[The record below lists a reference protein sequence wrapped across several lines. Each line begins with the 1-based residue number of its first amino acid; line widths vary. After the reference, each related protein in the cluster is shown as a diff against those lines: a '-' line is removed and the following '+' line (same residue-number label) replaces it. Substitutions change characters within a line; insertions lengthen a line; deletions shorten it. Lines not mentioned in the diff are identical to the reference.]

1 MNLPATCIPSYP
13 ASFLQGELNDFMALG
28 RTAWT
33 EARSTLTRLL
43 SCTEPLIR
51 DNVELRQSSIIPM
64 VSNCHHISCMYWLM
78 VMCII
83 PMTCIVASA
92 CPVCLL
98 HRMMLH
104 SLAISGWYFSM
115 DLRRLANCLLLHQQP
130 SVLMVWIVAG
140 HKLPANVFVAC
151 FKHPSQGSYH
161 AWLCCCNMQSDVV
174 MQLPMRIG
182 DYTDFYTSKFHAFNC
197 GCMFRKPEEALQPN
211 W

>member
-64 VSNCHHISCMYWLM
+64 
-78 VMCII
+78 
-83 PMTCIVASA
+83 
-92 CPVCLL
+92 
-98 HRMMLH
+98 
-104 SLAISGWYFSM
+104 
-115 DLRRLANCLLLHQQP
+115 
-130 SVLMVWIVAG
+130 
-140 HKLPANVFVAC
+140 
-151 FKHPSQGSYH
+151 
-161 AWLCCCNMQSDVV
+161 SDVV

-211 W
+211 WHHLPVGYHGRASSIIPSGMTVHRPRGQKLPAGATTPVLEASATLDYELEMGGYAAAACDNLSAFVRAAFAAAAAAAAVVITDAVLLVGGCIRHA